1 MFNIKNINTIFWGGE
16 ITQHK
21 KTGYL
26 SIGIFILYLLF
37 CIAIHIL
44 LPDSTSV
51 KRGLRLPISA
61 GFLFAMGA
69 YVWKLNKKFF
79 LLSFFVALLYALTV
93 IIAAITVPVSGKD
106 ITSAF
111 SVGIMLFSAFSMI
124 PILLK
129 TPLLPK
135 LGRIILYFIY
145 VIAYL
150 CIVTIPLVAMGYL
163 IISQGHPVTPD
174 IILTLF
180 QTNIDESLAY
190 VKSQP
195 LWVWLFSLVFIISS
209 LLLVGRWLK
218 RWPCYAPIYVTK
230 KAFCLLLVFTVA
242 ASIFSIKQG
251 IVKKAY
257 YPIVAVQEA
266 HNGLKEYKAYG
277 EAKKKRMM
285 RLQALSGL
293 HIDEKDKGIYILVIG
308 ESETRD
314 HMHAYGYSRETT
326 PWLDSMVSKSGTIL
340 FQHAYSNHTH
350 TVPALTYAL
359 SEKNQYNTMRLE
371 DAYSIIEIA
380 KAAGYDTWWI
390 SNQLKYGAYD
400 TPIAEMASTVDHEV
414 WINTHAGKLVKTSYY
429 DEELV
434 NRLPHISDN
443 TPAFIVVHLMGCHG
457 NYADRYPHEYAR
469 FTGKNDEVSSYD
481 NAVAY
486 TDYVLQQIYEK
497 VKTYPN
503 FKGLIFFSDHGEAVE
518 ENKRHESTKFE
529 PVMSRIPFVF
539 IASPA
544 YIQSEPEKYARI
556 QSHIS
561 SYWTNDLAFNFLVD
575 VLGIEGYDTMEWNRD
590 IASDSYDMTK
600 GLARTLHGKQK
611 IE

>member
-1 MFNIKNINTIFWGGE
+1 MFNIKNINTIFGGE

-251 IVKKAY
+251 IVKKS
-257 YPIVAVQEA
+257 I
-266 HNGLKEYKAYG
+266 
-277 EAKKKRMM
+277 
-285 RLQALSGL
+285 LSNC
-293 HIDEKDKGIYILVIG
+293 
-308 ESETRD
+308 
-314 HMHAYGYSRETT
+314 
-326 PWLDSMVSKSGTIL
+326 SGT
-340 FQHAYSNHTH
+340 
-350 TVPALTYAL
+350 
-359 SEKNQYNTMRLE
+359 R
-371 DAYSIIEIA
+371 
-380 KAAGYDTWWI
+380 
-390 SNQLKYGAYD
+390 
-400 TPIAEMASTVDHEV
+400 
-414 WINTHAGKLVKTSYY
+414 
-429 DEELV
+429 
-434 NRLPHISDN
+434 
-443 TPAFIVVHLMGCHG
+443 
-457 NYADRYPHEYAR
+457 
-469 FTGKNDEVSSYD
+469 SS
-481 NAVAY
+481 
-486 TDYVLQQIYEK
+486 
-497 VKTYPN
+497 
-503 FKGLIFFSDHGEAVE
+503 
-518 ENKRHESTKFE
+518 
-529 PVMSRIPFVF
+529 
-539 IASPA
+539 
-544 YIQSEPEKYARI
+544 
-556 QSHIS
+556 
-561 SYWTNDLAFNFLVD
+561 
-575 VLGIEGYDTMEWNRD
+575 
-590 IASDSYDMTK
+590 
-600 GLARTLHGKQK
+600 
-611 IE
+611 